1 MYISISPQ
9 KQGGNYP
16 KSSGG
21 FVAYL
26 EKENEEGINMQKEFF
41 FNQNQ
46 EHITP
51 EQVVQAI
58 DQNTAKLKAKEPKFY
73 SITISPSQRELGQLQ
88 NSSKD
93 FQRKQRGSS
102 DKKSFRIVC
111 NS

>member
-16 KSSGG
+16 KSAAG

-26 EKENEEGINMQKEFF
+26 EKENDEGINVQHEYF

-51 EQVVQAI
+51 E
-58 DQNTAKLKAKEPKFY
+58 
-73 SITISPSQRELGQLQ
+73 
-88 NSSKD
+88 
-93 FQRKQRGSS
+93 
-102 DKKSFRIVC
+102 
-111 NS
+111 